1 MKSSTILLSILVT
14 ATGLVAAATIPT
26 LNNLDSW
33 GFVNLDVDGVL
44 RSWSSNG
51 TVLDAAPLDPDQ
63 IETYINMR
71 EGVVNAQVTTDE
83 KATFANINGL
93 DVPTAQLL
101 NPPVDIYPVKEISN
115 AEASRLAH
123 NGVLPV
129 AAANPLE
136 ARSCVPA
143 YCYGQNYYC
152 EVYTGCHACYGY
164 VCFGTMGS
172 GSS

>member
-1 MKSSTILLSILVT
+1 MKFSIILSSVAMT

-63 IETYINMR
+63 IAAFITLR
-71 EGVVNAQVTTDE
+71 EGVVDAQVTTDE

-93 DVPTAQLL
+93 DVPTAQLF
-101 NPPVDIYPVKEISN
+101 NPPEDVFPVEDIAN
-115 AEASRLAH
+115 AEGSRLAH
-123 NGVLPV
+123 GGVLPV
-129 AAANPLE
+129 AATNSLE
-136 ARSCVPA
+136 ARACVPA

-152 EVYTGCHACYGY
+152 EIYVGCSACYGY
-164 VCFGTMGS
+164 VCFGLMGS
-172 GSS
+172 